1 MVAGCAPLL
10 LAIKETMGI
19 GGTRQKLEHP
29 EGVEPYPARLGRPAT
44 RPACWNAKAPARFHA
59 GA

>member
-19 GGTRQKLEHP
+19 GGTRQTGKTK
-29 EGVEPYPARLGRPAT
+29 RPQ
-44 RPACWNAKAPARFHA
+44 RFHG
-59 GA
+59 GAFKFWRAH